1 MQSKGKVF
9 RQLVERRQPL
19 KVVGVINSYTGI
31 LAKNAGIEAIY
42 LSGAGVANAN
52 FGLPDLGLTSLTDVA
67 NEVSKITNSC
77 ELPLL
82 VDGDTGW
89 GGPLNVEHTVKI
101 LINNGAAAVHF
112 EDQQWPKRCGHRDNK
127 SLISNS
133 EMTEK
138 IRCASEKRN
147 ELDPDFIIMAR
158 TDALAVEGID
168 ASIQRAKEYVD
179 AGADM
184 IFFEAVTKLDEYKQC
199 IDALPNV
206 PVLANITEF
215 GKTPLFTEQ
224 ELKEVGIGLML
235 FPLSA
240 FRAMSKAA
248 QTVYEHINTH
258 GSQKDI
264 LSMMQSRQELYDN
277 LDYESFESRM
287 NN

>member
-1 MQSKGKVF
+1 M
-9 RQLVERRQPL
+9 
-19 KVVGVINSYTGI
+19 
-31 LAKNAGIEAIY
+31 
-42 LSGAGVANAN
+42 
-52 FGLPDLGLTSLTDVA
+52 
-67 NEVSKITNSC
+67 
-77 ELPLL
+77 
-82 VDGDTGW
+82 
-89 GGPLNVEHTVKI
+89 
-101 LINNGAAAVHF
+101 INNGAAGVHF

-127 SLISNS
+127 ALILNS

-138 IRCASEKRN
+138 LRCAADKRD

-184 IFFEAVTKLDEYKQC
+184 IFFEAVTKLEEYKQC
-199 IDALPNV
+199 VDALPNV
-206 PVLANITEF
+206 PILANITEF

-240 FRAMSKAA
+240 FRAMSRAA
-248 QTVYEHINTH
+248 KTVYEHINTH
-258 GSQKDI
+258 GGQKDI
-264 LSMMQSRQELYDN
+264 LSIMQSRQELYDN
-277 LDYESFESRM
+277 LDYESFESRV